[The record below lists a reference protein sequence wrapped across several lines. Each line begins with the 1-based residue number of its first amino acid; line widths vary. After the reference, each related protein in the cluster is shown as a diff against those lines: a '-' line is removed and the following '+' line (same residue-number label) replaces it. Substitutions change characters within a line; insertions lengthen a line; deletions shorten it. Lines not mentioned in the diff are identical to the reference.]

1 MEIYVGNLAYETTE
15 AALTTE
21 FGAYGTVDKA
31 SIIMDKFTGRSK
43 GFAFV
48 SMPNVGE
55 ANAAIEALNGKD
67 VDGRPLTV
75 NQARPR
81 EERPYAGGG
90 GGGGGYSGGGGG
102 SGGGYKPRSGGGGGG
117 GGYGGGGG
125 GRGGYGGGG
134 GGGGG
139 RGGYGGGGG
148 GRDRGDRGDRGG
160 RY

>member
-21 FGAYGTVDKA
+21 FGAFGSVDKA

-90 GGGGGYSGGGGG
+90 GGGGGGYSGGGGG
-102 SGGGYKPRSGGGGGG
+102 GGGGYKPRSGGGG

-125 GRGGYGGGG
+125 GRGGYGGGS

-148 GRDRGDRGDRGG
+148 GRDRGDRGG